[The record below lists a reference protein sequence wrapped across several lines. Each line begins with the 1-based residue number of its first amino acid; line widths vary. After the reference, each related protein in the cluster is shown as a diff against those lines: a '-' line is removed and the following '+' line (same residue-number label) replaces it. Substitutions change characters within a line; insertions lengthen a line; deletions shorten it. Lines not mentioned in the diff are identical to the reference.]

1 MSAVPTLGIAG
12 VGLIGASIGLRAMA
26 MGATVVGWDPDPDHL
41 AVARARGAIVLEI
54 SDFTTLA
61 HQVDT
66 LVIAAPLDATLDLL
80 RELGAN
86 PPRAS
91 LVLDV
96 ASVKAPV
103 ADAGRTLDAFVATHP
118 IAGSERS
125 GPQAADGTLFV
136 DRIWTYDAAA
146 PPDLAMRARAFI
158 ASMGA
163 NPMAI
168 DSHEHDRIVA
178 LTSHLPQVVAVA
190 LGARL
195 GKSIDEPGVAAL
207 CGTGMAS
214 MLRLGS
220 SSWHVWRA
228 ILAANGR
235 PIAQEVRALANVLFS
250 LAENLDADGVDE
262 LRPIFAASADAVA
275 RLGANGTPN
284 ASVPSDR
291 HVSDER

>member
-1 MSAVPTLGIAG
+1 VSAAPTLGIAG
-12 VGLIGASIGLRAMA
+12 VGLIGASIGLRAA
-26 MGATVVGWDPDPDHL
+26 AAGADVVGWDPDPAHL
-41 AVARARGAIVLEI
+41 VVARAHGAIGRDVP
-54 SDFTTLA
+54 DFATLA
-61 HQVDT
+61 SEVDT
-66 LVIAAPLDATLDLL
+66 LVLAAPLDATLDLL
-80 RELGAN
+80 HALGKD

-96 ASVKAPV
+96 ASVKATV
-103 ADAGRTLDAFVATHP
+103 ADAGRGLRAFIATHP

-125 GPQAADGTLFV
+125 GPGAADAMLFV
-136 DRIWTYDAAA
+136 DRVWTYDTAAS
-146 PPDLAMRARAFI
+146 PDLAARARAFI

-163 NPMAI
+163 RPMAI

-195 GKSIDEPGVAAL
+195 GEHVDEPGVAAL

-220 SSWHVWRA
+220 SGWHVWRA

-235 PIAQEVRALANVLFS
+235 PVAQEVRALANVLFS
-250 LAENLDADGVDE
+250 LAENLDADRLDE
-262 LRPIFAASADAVA
+262 LGTIFAASADAVA
-275 RLGANGTPN
+275 RLGANGTRS
-284 ASVPSDR
+284 ARVSSDMP
-291 HVSDER
+291 VSDER

>member
-1 MSAVPTLGIAG
+1 MSSGATLGIAG
-12 VGLIGASIGLRAMA
+12 VGLIGASIGLRAIA
-26 MGATVVGWDPDPDHL
+26 MGSTVVGWDPDRAHL
-41 AVARARGAIVLEI
+41 AAARARGAIGGDVA
-54 SDFTTLA
+54 DFATLA
-61 HQVDT
+61 QQVDT
-66 LVIAAPLDATLDLL
+66 LVLAAPLDATLGLL
-80 RELGAN
+80 HELVTH

-103 ADAGRTLDAFVATHP
+103 AEAGRALDMFVATHP

-125 GPQAADGTLFV
+125 GPQAADAALFLERV
-136 DRIWTYDAAA
+136 WTYDVAIS
-146 PPDLAMRARAFI
+146 PDLAARTRAFI
-158 ASMGA
+158 TAMGA
-163 NPMAI
+163 RPMAI
-168 DSHEHDRIVA
+168 DAREHDRIVA

-195 GKSIDEPGVAAL
+195 DERVDEPGVAEL

-228 ILAANGR
+228 ILAANRR
-235 PIAQEVRALANVLFS
+235 PVAQEVRALANVLFS
-250 LAENLDADGVDE
+250 FAEKLDADSVDE
-262 LRPIFAASADAVA
+262 VRPYFEASANAVA
-275 RLGANGTPN
+275 RLGANATPSPRV
-284 ASVPSDR
+284 SVDR